1 MHSGVLKRLAG
12 LVLLAF
18 VLVGAA
24 APLRAADLTVSAAA
38 SLTNAFQ
45 ELKPL
50 FEKANPGVNVLFN
63 FAASG
68 PLLKQI
74 EAGAPVDVFA
84 SADQETMDQAAS
96 KKLMAEGTRKDFV
109 ANSLVMITPS
119 DSKLGLK
126 QVKDLTGAPVARIAV
141 GNPDSVPVGRY
152 TRDSLTKD
160 GLYETLKPKFVQG
173 ESVRQVLDYVSRGEV
188 QAGFVYM
195 TDAMIAKD
203 KVSVAATMGG
213 HAPIT
218 YPIAVVAASA
228 NKDMAA
234 KFTAFVLSAEGQ
246 AVLAKYGFKKP

>member
-50 FEKANPGVNVLFN
+50 FEKANPGVNVLYN

-84 SADQETMDQAAS
+84 SADQETMDQAVA
-96 KKLMAEGTRKDFV
+96 KKVIAEGTRKDFV
-109 ANSLVMITPS
+109 ANSLVLITPA
-119 DSKLGLK
+119 DSKFSLK
-126 QVKDLTGAPVARIAV
+126 TAKDLTGEKVERIAV

-160 GLYETLKPKFVQG
+160 GLYDTLKPKFVLG

-203 KVSVAATMGG
+203 KVAVAATMGG

-218 YPIAVVAASA
+218 YPIAVVASSA

-234 KFTAFVLSAEGQ
+234 KFTALVLSAEGQ

>member
-1 MHSGVLKRLAG
+1 MHSSVLKRVAG
-12 LVLLAF
+12 LVLLAL

-119 DSKLGLK
+119 DSKLGLR
-126 QVKDLTGAPVARIAV
+126 QAKDLAGASVARIAV

-152 TRDSLTKD
+152 TRDSLAKD
-160 GLYETLKPKFVQG
+160 GLYETLKPKFVLG

-203 KVSVAATMGG
+203 KVAVAATMGG

-218 YPIAVVAASA
+218 YPVAVVAASVH
-228 NKDMAA
+228 KDMGA
-234 KFTAFVLSAEGQ
+234 KFVSFVLSAEGQ

>member
-1 MHSGVLKRLAG
+1 MNLRMGKLTAG
-12 LVLLAF
+12 FILLAF
-18 VLVGAA
+18 VFLGAA
-24 APLRAADLTVSAAA
+24 PQLKAADLTVSAAA

-45 ELKPL
+45 EIKPL
-50 FEKANPGVNVLFN
+50 FEKANPGVNVLYN

-84 SADQETMDQAAS
+84 SADQETVDQAVS
-96 KKLMAEGTRKDFV
+96 KKLILDGTRKDFV
-109 ANSLVMITPS
+109 SNTLVMIVPA
-119 DSKLGLK
+119 DSKLGIK
-126 QVKDLTGAPVARIAV
+126 TAKDLSGAKVERIAI

-152 TRDSLTKD
+152 TRDSLTKE
-160 GLYETLKPKFVQG
+160 GLYESLKPKFVQG

-203 KVSVAATMGG
+203 KVLVAAEMGG

-228 NKDMAA
+228 NKDTAG
-234 KFTAFVLSAEGQ
+234 KFLAFVLSPEGQ